1 MRKSAPGSSRSTAA
15 APDGGLPPFSH
26 DPPIRMI
33 ASRVSSRVS
42 GVDAFGSSRI
52 ASSISFVMSRCDG
65 GVGGAG
71 VDGAGVTAVTAVT
84 GERGGEAVP
93 AAAACA
99 AAAAA
104 AACAVAA
111 AVPIVSCLAFFGSV
125 WCFPP
130 ELAYSHMSRN
140 GHALQ
145 FGVRFSQNTLPSVIM
160 W

>member
-1 MRKSAPGSSRSTAA
+1 MT
-15 APDGGLPPFSH
+15 
-26 DPPIRMI
+26 
-33 ASRVSSRVS
+33 
-42 GVDAFGSSRI
+42 
-52 ASSISFVMSRCDG
+52 SRCDG
-65 GVGGAG
+65 GGGGAG
-71 VDGAGVTAVTAVT
+71 FAGAGVT

-93 AAAACA
+93 AAAAA
-99 AAAAA
+99 AAA
-104 AACAVAA
+104 AVAA
-111 AVPIVSCLAFFGSV
+111 AVPIVSCCAFFGSV